1 MAFHLLNKLYVGVV
15 ATLIFFALSATLI
28 VSVLGTVPSWA
39 ADLTALPTKTSP
51 LIIDSK
57 NKQVLIYTEINTS
70 NWGKT
75 NPHWGVV
82 YRGGKLGEKAILSA
96 YCSPLD
102 FHKALTEIGA
112 KPGENLTPG
121 SMGEYVKGSPL
132 KVTAVL
138 PGLNKELSLE
148 QIIEDSSGK
157 SFQIRFGG
165 NRDRAVKEKT
175 GCITCLESCP
185 VGITSNA
192 AYPAISSFKRLISPN
207 SRFKGKPDVLPNRE
221 GTPVILI
228 YRLEQP

>member
-1 MAFHLLNKLYVGVV
+1 MIFWGNGLPAAAESIRFPNKETPIIVDK
-15 ATLIFFALSATLI
+15 SA
-28 VSVLGTVPSWA
+28 A
-39 ADLTALPTKTSP
+39 R
-51 LIIDSK
+51 
-57 NKQVLIYTEINTS
+57 VLIYTEVNPD
-70 NWGKT
+70 GLKKA

-82 YRGGKLGEKAILSA
+82 YQGGKLKDKGILIA
-96 YCSPLD
+96 YCSPSD
-102 FHKALTEIGA
+102 FYQALIELGA
-112 KPGENLTPG
+112 RPGDNLTPS

-138 PGLNKELSLE
+138 PGLNHELYLD
-148 QIIEDSSGK
+148 QIFDNSSRK

-192 AYPAISSFKRLISPN
+192 AYPALSSFKRLISPN